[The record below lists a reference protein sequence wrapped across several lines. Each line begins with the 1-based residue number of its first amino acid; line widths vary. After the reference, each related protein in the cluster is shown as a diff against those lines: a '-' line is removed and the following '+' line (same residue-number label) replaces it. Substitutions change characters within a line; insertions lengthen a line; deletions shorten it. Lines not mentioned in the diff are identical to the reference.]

1 MTTDLSDRTRD
12 IVAET
17 LPLMARHRA
26 PLEKALRDHMLR
38 EDIDDPSAARIAVMT
53 QAIMDMLYDH
63 ARQLRGY
70 GIPAATPE
78 TAARHRALALG
89 TAQYSRFGDALKPVM
104 RDMLG
109 SSATPSMLSAWSDA
123 YWAIVR
129 TVLREETRLAA

>member
-12 IVAET
+12 MVAET

-26 PLEKALRDHMLR
+26 PLEEALRDHMVR
-38 EDIDDPSAARIAVMT
+38 EDIDDPSAAGITVMT

-63 ARQLRGY
+63 ARQFRGY
-70 GIPAATPE
+70 GMPAGTAE

-129 TVLREETRLAA
+129 TVLGEETRLAA

>member
-12 IVAET
+12 IVAHT

-26 PLEKALRDHMLR
+26 SLEEALRDHMVR
-38 EDIDDPSAARIAVMT
+38 DDIDASSV

-70 GIPAATPE
+70 GIPDGTAD
-78 TAARHRALALG
+78 TAARHRALALD
-89 TAQYSRFGDALKPVM
+89 TVQYSRFGDALKPVM
-104 RDMLG
+104 RDVLG
-109 SSATPSMLSAWSDA
+109 SSAMPPMRAAWADF